1 MAWCSSESRN
11 KTKQLFVFPW
21 MCCWLNWPGRV
32 LQNFIPL
39 TKHPAKKKRD
49 TGLNGHNLLDRSQE
63 HPMQISEPLGLPFH
77 TPSLHPFAIKFRFN
91 PNTECHC
98 KLFIKTQSNGQWKTS
113 WFFFFL
119 LFVGSRA
126 GHGRIVTNGVSLGWK
141 LSLYLWVGFLA
152 YSGWKCL
159 AFKATAARFSKV
171 RSLVFTRQGHH
182 W

>member
-113 WFFFFL
+113 WFFFFGGNR
-119 LFVGSRA
+119 V
-126 GHGRIVTNGVSLGWK
+126 GHGRGKDRWRQPRKEGSSIHPYW
-141 LSLYLWVGFLA
+141 LSRASQVQ
-152 YSGWKCL
+152 SSSITSHC
-159 AFKATAARFSKV
+159 ATVKV
-171 RSLVFTRQGHH
+171 CCS
-182 W
+182 